1 MLAARLK
8 RAAPEADIHTSVVA
22 PDQGPGWGA
31 FSIVTGTYNY
41 WLVLLSVAVAV
52 FVSYTALSLSA
63 RVARANGASSRIW
76 ATGGAIAMGCGI
88 WSMHFIGMLAFRLP
102 IPLSYDIGITVA
114 SLMIAIAV
122 SGLALAIASRPEVNF
137 ARLAAGAVAMGIG
150 ISAMHYCGMTAI
162 QIAPMIRYE
171 PVLLAASVAVAI
183 AASFVALWLFVYLRS
198 GRSVQMAIA
207 RIGAAFVMGLAISGT
222 HYTGMAASRFARNA
236 YCTGA
241 VGMDSVWLATTVGV
255 VAFALLSIT
264 TILLVY
270 DAHLESRTRRHN
282 EQLEQANAQLQHVA
296 THDSLTGLPNRLL
309 LGDRLE
315 QAIANGERHQRRFA
329 VMVMDL
335 DRFKSINDSLGHL
348 SGDELLKEA
357 ARRLAARLRRTDTL
371 ARLAGD
377 EFVILINEITGLHD
391 AESIASG
398 VLTDIG
404 RPVALAGLEVHVSAS
419 IGISVYPDDGRD
431 AETLLQHA
439 DAAMYHAK
447 KNGRSGFQF
456 FTSTMN
462 TFARERL
469 ELENGLRRAVANN
482 EFELH
487 YQPKVD
493 VESGRVDSAEALI
506 RWRDPKRGLIAPS
519 GFIPVAEET
528 GLIVPIGEWVLREAC
543 RQARAWQT
551 TGVGPIR
558 IAVNLSAQQF
568 RQKNLLDVVRG
579 ALRESGLEPRFLE
592 LELTESAV
600 MHDAETSIEIL
611 KRLSGLGVRISVDDF
626 GTGYSSLSYLRRL
639 PLDKLKIDHSFIQEV
654 TTSRDD
660 AQIVRAIVSLA
671 HSLHLKVIAE
681 GVETEEQLDFLRR
694 LGCDQYQGYFCS
706 KPVPADA
713 FARFLREGL
722 KNTREVLPGLSLN
735 DTMIS
740 RALRTK

>member
-1 MLAARLK
+1 M
-8 RAAPEADIHTSVVA
+8 
-22 PDQGPGWGA
+22 
-31 FSIVTGTYNY
+31 TGTYNY
-41 WLVLLSVAVAV
+41 WLVLLSVTVAV
-52 FVSYTALSLSA
+52 FVSYTALNLAARMARSGGPSA
-63 RVARANGASSRIW
+63 RVW
-76 ATGGAIAMGCGI
+76 AIGGAVAMGCGI
-88 WSMHFIGMLAFRLP
+88 WSMHFIGMLAFSLP
-102 IPLSYDIGITVA
+102 IPLAYNVPITIA
-114 SLMIAIAV
+114 SLLIAIAV
-122 SGLALAIASRPEVNF
+122 SGFALAIASRPHVDL
-137 ARLAAGAVAMGIG
+137 ARLSVGAVIMGIG
-150 ISAMHYCGMTAI
+150 ISAMHYSGMAAI
-162 QIAPMIRYE
+162 QIAPMVRYE
-171 PVLLAASVAVAI
+171 PGLLAASIAI
-183 AASFVALWLFVYLRS
+183 AIGASFVALWMFVHLRT
-198 GRSVQMAIA
+198 GRSVQMALA
-207 RIGAAFVMGLAISGT
+207 RVGAGFAMGFAISGM
-222 HYTGMAASRFARNA
+222 HYTAMAASRFAANS
-236 YCTGA
+236 YCTGTA
-241 VGMDSVWLATTVGV
+241 GMDNMWLATTVGV
-255 VAFALLSIT
+255 LAFALLSIT

-270 DAHLESRTRRHN
+270 DAHLESNTRRHN

-309 LGDRLE
+309 LGDRLD
-315 QAIANGERHQRRFA
+315 QAIANAETHRRRFA

-357 ARRLAARLRRTDTL
+357 ARRLAVRLRRTDTL

-377 EFVILINEITGLHD
+377 EFVILINEIGGLRD

-398 VLTDIG
+398 ILADIG

-419 IGISVYPDDGRD
+419 VGISVYPEDGRD

-447 KNGRSGFQF
+447 KNGRNGFQF
-456 FTSTMN
+456 FTATMN
-462 TFARERL
+462 AFARERL
-469 ELENGLRRAVANN
+469 ELETGLRRAIARN

-551 TGVGPIR
+551 SGVGPIR
-558 IAVNLSAQQF
+558 VAVNLSAQQF
-568 RQKNLLDVVRG
+568 RQKNLLAMVGG
-579 ALRESGLEPRFLE
+579 ALQEAELEPRFLE

-600 MHDAETSIEIL
+600 MHDAEASIEIL
-611 KRLSGLGVRISVDDF
+611 RKLSGLGVRISVDDF

-654 TTSRDD
+654 TSSRDD

-706 KPVPADA
+706 KPLPADG
-713 FARFLREGL
+713 FARLLREGL

>member
-1 MLAARLK
+1 
-8 RAAPEADIHTSVVA
+8 
-22 PDQGPGWGA
+22 
-31 FSIVTGTYNY
+31 VTGTYNH

-52 FVSYTALSLSA
+52 FVSYTALGLSS
-63 RVARANGASSRIW
+63 RVARANGQSRLW
-76 ATGGAIAMGCGI
+76 ALGGAVAMGCGI
-88 WSMHFIGMLAFRLP
+88 WSMHFIGMLALSLP
-102 IPLSYDIGITVA
+102 IRLSYDIPITIA
-114 SLMIAIAV
+114 SLVIAIAV
-122 SGLALAIASRPEVNF
+122 SGFALSFTSQPRVSL
-137 ARLAAGAVAMGIG
+137 ARLAVGGTIMGGG
-150 ISAMHYCGMTAI
+150 ISAMHYCGMAAI
-162 QIAPMIRYE
+162 QIVPMVSHE
-171 PVLLAASVAVAI
+171 PGLLAASIAIAV
-183 AASFVALWLFVYLRS
+183 AASFAVLLLFVRLRT
-198 GRSVQMAIA
+198 GRSVQMALA
-207 RIGAAFVMGLAISGT
+207 RVGAGFAMGLAISGM
-222 HYTGMAASRFARNA
+222 HYTAMAASRFASNS
-236 YCTGA
+236 YYTGP
-241 VGMDSVWLATTVGV
+241 VGMNRIWLATTVGV
-255 VAFALLSIT
+255 FAFALLSIT

-270 DAHLESRTRRHN
+270 DAHLESKTRRHN
-282 EQLEQANAQLQHVA
+282 EQLEEANAQLQHVA

-309 LGDRLE
+309 LADRLE
-315 QAIANGERHQRRFA
+315 QAIANAERHQRRFA
-329 VMVMDL
+329 VMMMDI
-335 DRFKSINDSLGHL
+335 DRFKSVNDSLGHL
-348 SGDELLKEA
+348 SGDELLKES

-377 EFVILINEITGLHD
+377 EFVILINEITALHD

-398 VLTDIG
+398 VLADIS

-419 IGISVYPDDGRD
+419 IGISVFPDDGRD

-469 ELENGLRRAVANN
+469 ELENGLRRAISRN

-519 GFIPVAEET
+519 GFIPVAEDT

-543 RQARAWQT
+543 RQARAWQASD
-551 TGVGPIR
+551 VGPIR
-558 IAVNLSAQQF
+558 VAVNLSAQQF
-568 RQKNLLDVVRG
+568 RQKNLLEVVRI
-579 ALRESGLEPRFLE
+579 ALLEAGLEPRFLE

-600 MHDAETSIEIL
+600 MHDAEASIEIL
-611 KRLSGLGVRISVDDF
+611 RRLAGLGVRISVDDF

-654 TTSRDD
+654 PTSRDD

-706 KPVPADA
+706 KPVPADG
-713 FARFLREGL
+713 FARLLREEL
-722 KNTREVLPGLSLN
+722 KPAREALPGLSLN
-735 DTMIS
+735 DTMIG

>member
-1 MLAARLK
+1 M
-8 RAAPEADIHTSVVA
+8 
-22 PDQGPGWGA
+22 
-31 FSIVTGTYNY
+31 TGTYNY

-63 RVARANGASSRIW
+63 RVARANGPSTRIW
-76 ATGGAIAMGCGI
+76 AAGGAVAMGSGV
-88 WSMHFIGMLAFRLP
+88 WSMHFIGMLAFTLP
-102 IPLSYDIGITVA
+102 IPLSYNVTITVA

-122 SGLALAIASRPEVNF
+122 SGFALAIASRSEMNF
-137 ARLAAGAVAMGIG
+137 ARLAVGAITMGIG
-150 ISAMHYCGMTAI
+150 ISAMHYCGMAAI
-162 QIAPMIRYE
+162 QIVPMIRYE
-171 PVLLAASVAVAI
+171 PGLLAASIAI
-183 AASFVALWLFVYLRS
+183 SIITSFVALWLFMHVR

-222 HYTGMAASRFARNA
+222 HYTGMAASRFARDA
-236 YCTGA
+236 YCTGV
-241 VGMDSVWLATTVGV
+241 VGMNSVWLATTVGV
-255 VAFALLSIT
+255 IAFALLSIT

-309 LGDRLE
+309 LADRLE
-315 QAIANGERHQRRFA
+315 QAIANAERHQRRFA

-348 SGDELLKEA
+348 CGDELLKEA

-398 VLTDIG
+398 VLADIG
-404 RPVALAGLEVHVSAS
+404 RPVALSGLDVHVSAS

-447 KNGRSGFQF
+447 KNGRSTFQF

-469 ELENGLRRAVANN
+469 ELENGLRRAIANN

-493 VESGRVDSAEALI
+493 VESGHVDSAEALI

-528 GLIVPIGEWVLREAC
+528 GLIVPIGEWVLRQAC
-543 RQARAWQT
+543 GQARAWQIS
-551 TGVGPIR
+551 GVGPIR

-579 ALRESGLEPRFLE
+579 ALQESGLEPRFLE

-694 LGCDQYQGYFCS
+694 LGCDQYQGYYCS